1 MTKFTRI
8 FAIVIA
14 LSALLLIVSGCGGS
28 KSLATMSAHE
38 FYDLGMHKYDKGH
51 YYKAIDYFQSVVFNY
66 PGESIVDTAQYY
78 LGLSYFSNKDYEL
91 ADAEFNR
98 LAINYPASAFF
109 EQAIYM
115 RAVSHFYST
124 PSNYG
129 LDQSDLHEAIR
140 QLEDFLTDFP
150 ESELIEDAQSHLSQA
165 RSRLARKYY
174 ESGVVYSRMRAY
186 EAAGMYFQMVI
197 DDYTDTE
204 YGARASY
211 QCAEMEFR
219 LKHFDL
225 AFQKF
230 RDFRI
235 VFPEHEWVKKA
246 QRRTVRAA
254 FRSGEVAFE
263 KGDYVL
269 AEKKFEEF
277 RADYPDDKQTK
288 KADRYLEQIRRT
300 TQQTRQSDETES

>member
-1 MTKFTRI
+1 LTKFTLI
-8 FAIVIA
+8 FAIVTA
-14 LSALLLIVSGCGGS
+14 LSGLLLMGGGCGGS

-38 FYDLGMHKYDKGH
+38 FYDLGMHEYDKGR

-91 ADAEFNR
+91 AGAEFNR
-98 LAINYPASAFF
+98 LVINYPASAFF
-109 EQAIYM
+109 EQAVYM
-115 RAVSHFYST
+115 RAVSHFYAT
-124 PSNYG
+124 PGNYG
-129 LDQSDLHEAIR
+129 LDQNDLHEAIR
-140 QLEDFLTDFP
+140 QFEDFLTDFP
-150 ESELIEDAQSHLSQA
+150 ESELIEDVQSHLSQA
-165 RSRLARKYY
+165 RMRLARKYY
-174 ESGVVYSRMRAY
+174 ESGVIYSRMRAL
-186 EAAGMYFQMVI
+186 EAARTYFQIVI

-211 QCAEMEFR
+211 QYAEMEFR
-219 LKHFDL
+219 LKHFDQ
-225 AFQKF
+225 AHQKF
-230 RDFRI
+230 RDFQI

-263 KGDYVL
+263 KGDYAL

-288 KADRYLEQIRRT
+288 KADRYLEKIRRA
-300 TQQTRQSDETES
+300 TQQTRQSDENES